1 MNTAPILPLLFG
13 ESSSASRLFLAL
25 WSKLMGF
32 GSPTPKTSRIAPETS
47 PNWVKLGLRSPNP
60 TPPESPILAPPLLI
74 GNCQISDRLYDV
86 ALGFEKAHS
95 LTSAGGS
102 IKGSES
108 SADFDSPIRIS
119 TLGAFTMNLGF
130 N

>member
-13 ESSSASRLFLAL
+13 ESSSASRLFLAR
-25 WSKLMGF
+25 WSKLIGF
-32 GSPTPKTSRIAPETS
+32 GSPPPKTSRIAPETS
-47 PNWVKLGLRSPNP
+47 PNCAKLGLRSPNP
-60 TPPESPILAPPLLI
+60 GSPILAPPLFI

-86 ALGFEKAHS
+86 ALAFEKAHS

-108 SADFDSPIRIS
+108 SADS
-119 TLGAFTMNLGF
+119 N
-130 N
+130 